1 MKTVKAYNY
10 SDGSSALI
18 CASQYRKKNYLQ
30 YPTLDILTYLDNKVR
45 ECVCEDYDALIKD
58 DKDKHFICKDFELID
73 FILSNNLLYEDINII
88 KTLWKLENGTSNR
101 V

>member
-1 MKTVKAYNY
+1 MN
-10 SDGSSALI
+10 
-18 CASQYRKKNYLQ
+18 
-30 YPTLDILTYLDNKVR
+30 
-45 ECVCEDYDALIKD
+45 ED
-58 DKDKHFICKDFELID
+58 KDFELID